1 LLANAAT
8 PLLVQQVLKDLSSL
22 RSSGR
27 ITTIT
32 VINIKLSLVVLT
44 IIGVAS
50 VQAGTVHAGHTTV
63 HTGGHG
69 NYHGNYHGGNGYYAN
84 GGHSVRY
91 WRGGYYG
98 GQYYGSGYYPYNSP
112 FFIGLPIPIPF
123 FIPGFN

>member
-1 LLANAAT
+1 
-8 PLLVQQVLKDLSSL
+8 VK
-22 RSSGR
+22 
-27 ITTIT
+27 TI
-32 VINIKLSLVVLT
+32 KSLSLVLIT

-50 VQAGTVHAGHTTV
+50 AQAGTVHASHTTV
-63 HTGGHG
+63 HTGGNA
-69 NYHGNYHGGNGYYAN
+69 NYHGNYHGGHGYYGNGGQRYYTN
-84 GGHSVRY
+84 GGHSTRY